1 MTSDLRETLKC
12 LLTQH
17 LHCFILFTHLSFLPN
32 CEVISH
38 MMLAFAF
45 PGDLEHRQAHSRC
58 LRDNERITRLVFFIQ
73 HRGSMH
79 ICAVTDQRINW
90 RHLEPSCS
98 TQRGPLPA
106 NTLSHR
112 QAPVHLTRAKDD
124 SFLSVSRHRGSG

>member
-45 PGDLEHRQAHSRC
+45 PGDLEHRQAHSRR
-58 LRDNERITRLVFFIQ
+58 LTDNERITRLVFFIQ
-73 HRGSMH
+73 HRGSMNT
-79 ICAVTDQRINW
+79 CAVTDQRMNC
-90 RHLEPSCS
+90 RHLETFLLS
-98 TQRGPLPA
+98 TARA
-106 NTLSHR
+106 SSWEHT
-112 QAPVHLTRAKDD
+112 VHLTRAKDC
-124 SFLSVSRHRGSG
+124 SFLSISRDRGSG

>member
-45 PGDLEHRQAHSRC
+45 PGDLEHCQAHSRC
-58 LRDNERITRLVFFIQ
+58 LTDDEQITMLVFFIQ
-73 HRGSMH
+73 HRGSMN
-79 ICAVTDQRINW
+79 ICAVTEQRMNW
-90 RHLEPSCS
+90 RHLETRPAPHSEGLF
-98 TQRGPLPA
+98 RG
-106 NTLSHR
+106 THR
-112 QAPVHLTRAKDD
+112 A
-124 SFLSVSRHRGSG
+124 